1 MLVFGTGQ
9 PLFVELRGAILEFW
23 ATSFLIMTPLDYIV
37 IILFTLGVLA
47 AGLSFGESGKNMKTF
62 FAGGGAVPWW
72 VSGLSLFMS
81 FFSAG
86 TFVAWGSLAY
96 MHGFVSITIQWTMC
110 LSGFAIAGFIAAK
123 WRSTG
128 VLTGSEFIGARLGTG
143 IQKTYTYIFMA
154 ISVFTSGAFLYP
166 VAKIVEGSTGFPFQY
181 VVIFLTLVI
190 VLYTARGGFWAV
202 IVTDVLQFVVL
213 ASAVIV
219 IVPLAF
225 DKIGGVNVFF
235 EKMPSDFFSL
245 TTNDIT
251 PLFYIGFGVYNLC
264 SIAGNWAYVQRY
276 TSVKTPGD
284 ARKVAMLFGC
294 LYIFS
299 PVIWML
305 PPMIYR
311 IYNPN
316 LDTSAQ
322 EANHAYMYMSKEVL
336 PMGMLGL
343 MVGAMVFATA
353 SSVNTQLNILS
364 GVFTNDVYRNLKK
377 AASDRELIFVARVST
392 VGFGLISMIVALS
405 VDRMGG
411 ILSVIWALGGVT
423 GGAMYV
429 PTLWALFSK
438 RHTGYTALS
447 VTLICLL
454 VNSFFKWSGLYPLNQ
469 GQTQALGVLL
479 PLILMGAYEIYAST
493 LKTAIPSQFTEY
505 EAVRTERARERA
517 LDRQGNREEIAE
529 AEKENRHAI
538 RVVAIGVLSIGFL
551 IAAFGVFA
559 DHGAAWVSCIG
570 ILVAVLGGV
579 VLYRK

>member
-1 MLVFGTGQ
+1 MLLYPKVMA
-9 PLFVELRGAILEFW
+9 PI
-23 ATSFLIMTPLDYIV
+23 DYIV
-37 IILFTLGVLA
+37 IILFTLGVLV

-123 WRSTG
+123 WRNTG
-128 VLTGSEFIGARLGTG
+128 ALTGSEFIGARLGTG
-143 IQKTYTYIFMA
+143 IQKTYTYLFMV

-166 VAKIVEGSTGFPFQY
+166 VAKIVEGATGFPFQY

-225 DKIGGVNVFF
+225 NKIGGVDAFF

-264 SIAGNWAYVQRY
+264 FIAGNWAYVQRY

-284 ARKVAMLFGC
+284 ARKAAMLFGC

-316 LDTSAQ
+316 LDTAAQ

-353 SSVNTQLNILS
+353 SSVNTTLNILS
-364 GVFTNDVYRNLKK
+364 GVFTNDVYRNVKK
-377 AASDRELIFVARVST
+377 AATDRELIFVARVST
-392 VGFGLISMIVALS
+392 VAFGLISMIVALS

-411 ILSVIWALGGVT
+411 ILSVIWAVGGVT
-423 GGAMYV
+423 GGAMYI
-429 PTLWALFSK
+429 PMLWALFSK
-438 RHTGYTALS
+438 RHTGYTVLS
-447 VTLICLL
+447 VTLICLS

-469 GQTQALGVLL
+469 GQMQALGALL
-479 PLILMGAYEIYAST
+479 PLVLMAVYEVYAST
-493 LKTAIPSQFTEY
+493 LKPAIPSQFIEY
-505 EAVRTERARERA
+505 EAGLIERSRDRA
-517 LDRQGNREEIAE
+517 LDTQANREEIAE
-529 AEKENRHAI
+529 SQKENRHGV
-538 RVVAIGVLSIGFL
+538 RVIAIGVLSIGVL
-551 IAAFGVFA
+551 IAAFGAFA
-559 DHGAAWVSCIG
+559 DHGAIWVSGIG
-570 ILVAVLGGV
+570 ILVTAVGGV
-579 VLYRK
+579 ALRRR

>member
-1 MLVFGTGQ
+1 MLLYPKVMA
-9 PLFVELRGAILEFW
+9 PI
-23 ATSFLIMTPLDYIV
+23 DYIV
-37 IILFTLGVLA
+37 IILFTLGVLV

-123 WRSTG
+123 WRNTG
-128 VLTGSEFIGARLGTG
+128 ALTGSEFIGARLGTG
-143 IQKTYTYIFMA
+143 IQKTYTYLFMV

-166 VAKIVEGSTGFPFQY
+166 VAKIVEGATGFPFQY

-225 DKIGGVNVFF
+225 NKIGGVDAFF

-264 SIAGNWAYVQRY
+264 FIAGNWAYVQRY

-284 ARKVAMLFGC
+284 ARKAAMLFGC

-299 PVIWML
+299 PVFWML

-316 LDTSAQ
+316 LDTAAQ

-353 SSVNTQLNILS
+353 SSVNTTLNILS
-364 GVFTNDVYRNLKK
+364 GVFTNDVYRNVKK
-377 AASDRELIFVARVST
+377 AATDRELIFVARVST
-392 VGFGLISMIVALS
+392 VAFGLISMIVALS

-411 ILSVIWALGGVT
+411 ILSVIWAVGGVT
-423 GGAMYV
+423 GGAMYI
-429 PTLWALFSK
+429 PMLWALFSK
-438 RHTGYTALS
+438 RHTGYTVLS
-447 VTLICLL
+447 VTLICLS

-469 GQTQALGVLL
+469 GQTQALGALL
-479 PLILMGAYEIYAST
+479 PLVLMAVYEVYAST
-493 LKTAIPSQFTEY
+493 LKPDIPSQFIEY
-505 EAVRTERARERA
+505 EEGRIERSRDRA
-517 LDRQGNREEIAE
+517 LDTQANREEIAE
-529 AEKENRHAI
+529 SQKENRHGV
-538 RVVAIGVLSIGFL
+538 RVIAIGVLSIGVL
-551 IAAFGVFA
+551 IAAFGAFA
-559 DHGAAWVSCIG
+559 DHGAIWVSGIG
-570 ILVAVLGGV
+570 ILVTAVGGMA
-579 VLYRK
+579 LRRR

>member
-1 MLVFGTGQ
+1 M
-9 PLFVELRGAILEFW
+9 A
-23 ATSFLIMTPLDYIV
+23 PLDYIV

-123 WRSTG
+123 WRNTG
-128 VLTGSEFIGARLGTG
+128 VLTGSEFIGARLGAG
-143 IQKTYTYIFMA
+143 IQKTYTYLFMA

-166 VAKIVEGSTGFPFQY
+166 VAKIVEGATGFPFQY

-225 DKIGGVNVFF
+225 DKIGGLSAFF

-264 SIAGNWAYVQRY
+264 FIAGNWAYVQRY

-284 ARKVAMLFGC
+284 ARKAAMLFGC

-311 IYNPN
+311 IYDPN
-316 LDTSAQ
+316 LDTAAQ

-353 SSVNTQLNILS
+353 SSVNTTLNILS
-364 GVFTNDVYRNLKK
+364 GVFTNDVYRNIKK
-377 AASDRELIFVARVST
+377 TASDRELIFVARVST
-392 VGFGLISMIVALS
+392 VGFGLISMVVALS

-411 ILSVIWALGGVT
+411 ILSVIWAVGGVT
-423 GGAMYV
+423 GGAMFI
-429 PTLWALFSK
+429 PMLWALFSK
-438 RHTGYTALS
+438 RHTGYTVLS
-447 VTLICLL
+447 VTLICLS
-454 VNSFFKWSGLYPLNQ
+454 VNSFFKWSGLYPLNE
-469 GQTQALGVLL
+469 GQTQALGALL
-479 PLILMGAYEIYAST
+479 PLLLMAAYEIYAFT
-493 LKTAIPSQFTEY
+493 LKPAIPQQFTEY
-505 EAVRTERARERA
+505 ESGRIERERARE
-517 LDRQGNREEIAE
+517 LDTQANREEIAE
-529 AEKENRHAI
+529 AQKENRHGI
-538 RVVAIGVLSIGFL
+538 RVIAIGVLSIGVL
-551 IAAFGVFA
+551 IAAFGAFA
-559 DHGAAWVSCIG
+559 DHGAVWVSGIG
-570 ILVAVLGGV
+570 ILVAVGGGV
-579 VLYRK
+579 VLRRR

>member
-1 MLVFGTGQ
+1 MQ
-9 PLFVELRGAILEFW
+9 LEAC
-23 ATSFLIMTPLDYIV
+23 ATLNLPMAPLDYIV

-47 AGLSFGESGKNMKTF
+47 AGLSFGDSGKNMKTF

-123 WRSTG
+123 WRNTG
-128 VLTGSEFIGARLGTG
+128 VLTGSEFIGARLGSG
-143 IQKTYTYIFMA
+143 IQKTYTYLFMA

-166 VAKIVEGSTGFPFQY
+166 VAKIVEGATGFPFQY

-225 DKIGGVNVFF
+225 DKIGGVGAFF

-264 SIAGNWAYVQRY
+264 FIAGNWAYVQRY

-284 ARKVAMLFGC
+284 ARKAAMLFGC

-316 LDTSAQ
+316 LDIGAQ

-353 SSVNTQLNILS
+353 SSVNTTLNILS
-364 GVFTNDVYRNLKK
+364 GVFTNDVYRNIKK
-377 AASDRELIFVARVST
+377 AATDRELIFVARVST
-392 VGFGLISMIVALS
+392 VAFGLISMIVALS
-405 VDRMGG
+405 VDCMGG
-411 ILSVIWALGGVT
+411 ILSVIWAVGGVT
-423 GGAMYV
+423 GGAMYI
-429 PTLWALFSK
+429 PMLWALFSK
-438 RHTGYTALS
+438 RHTGYTVLS
-447 VTLICLL
+447 ITLICLS

-469 GQTQALGVLL
+469 GQTQSLGALL
-479 PLILMGAYEIYAST
+479 PLILMAAYEVYAS
-493 LKTAIPSQFTEY
+493 KFKPAIPLQFTEY
-505 EAVRTERARERA
+505 ESGRVERARERA
-517 LDRQGNREEIAE
+517 LDTQANRDEIAE
-529 AEKENRHAI
+529 AQRENRHGI
-538 RVVAIGVLSIGFL
+538 RVIALGVLSIGIL
-551 IAAFGVFA
+551 IAGFGAFA
-559 DHGAAWVSCIG
+559 DHGALWVSGIG
-570 ILVAVLGGV
+570 VLVAIVGGTI
-579 VLYRK
+579 LRR